1 MEDSQLLQGAPSTI
15 SMSDKMYQGPDLSL
29 EF

>member
-15 SMSDKMYQGPDLSL
+15 SMSDNMQQGPDLSL
-29 EF
+29 ES